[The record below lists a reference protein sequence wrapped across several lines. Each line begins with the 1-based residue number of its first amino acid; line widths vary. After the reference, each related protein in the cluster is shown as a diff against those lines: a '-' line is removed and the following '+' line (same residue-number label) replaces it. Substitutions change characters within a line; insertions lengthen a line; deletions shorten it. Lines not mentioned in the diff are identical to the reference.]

1 MEHGPSIMLGRE
13 SWSRKADFLAFAGEF
28 LVPPLFATTILASL
42 LTVVLPQPADWSVPI
57 TLFLAYGVG
66 IFILALGGLWATGE
80 RGIALVGR
88 AFRGALFLSHWLVV
102 VPLALARIAFGPER
116 EGFAKTP
123 RFTRA
128 DR

>member
-1 MEHGPSIMLGRE
+1 MKLTPSTAVLSPKRQ
-13 SWSRKADFLAFAGEF
+13 
-28 LVPPLFATTILASL
+28 PLFATTILASL

-80 RGIALVGR
+80 RGGALVGR
-88 AFRGALFLSHWLVV
+88 AVRGALFLSHWLVV
-102 VPLALARIAFGPER
+102 VPLALVRIAFGPEP
-116 EGFAKTP
+116 EGFVKTP
-123 RFTRA
+123 RFTRV